1 MLYNV
6 VLTAAV
12 TLLGTTVSAA
22 PIGASLLDL
31 SAQSFSKSLNS
42 RQESNGPVAVD
53 ALDPEA
59 KANYEFFKSYFD
71 SEVNKR
77 DADAEADADA
87 LRLINLKPA
96 SLGVST
102 DEEGNLIPREAE
114 ADPFWDTIKSLFS
127 NWDGS
132 RSGKRDAAPEPF
144 WDTIKNLFSNWDGSR
159 SGKRDAAPEPFWDT
173 IKNLFSNWDGSRSGR
188 RDAMP
193 EPGFWDSFKNVFSN
207 WDGSKSG

>member
-1 MLYNV
+1 MRYNV

-12 TLLGTTVSAA
+12 SLLGATVSAA

-42 RQESNGPVAVD
+42 RGESNGPVVVD

-87 LRLINLKPA
+87 LRLINLPA

-102 DEEGNLIPREAE
+102 DEDGNLITREAE
-114 ADPFWDTIKSLFS
+114 AD
-127 NWDGS
+127 
-132 RSGKRDAAPEPF
+132 PF

-173 IKNLFSNWDGSRSGR
+173 IKNLFSNWDGSRSGK

-193 EPGFWDSFKNVFSN
+193 EPGFWDSFKNLFSN
-207 WDGSKSG
+207 WDGSQSG